1 MGCGLS
7 LCRTSLDGVGF
18 TLRLL
23 AHSSKLSPMASLH
36 ASRSA
41 ATTIAAGFSMTKQK
55 AKPAAGGA
63 AKVAATANASA
74 APVRGTII
82 DPVSRILGADQC
94 QEFVAGLL
102 VFAESAEHGTG
113 NRRAVLLFDTA
124 HLHAQVAGFDDH
136 THTLR
141 RDFFLDRFGDLTRHA
156 LLNLQAP
163 SEHIHQACDFAEAD
177 DFVAWQIR
185 NVRFAEKRQQV
196 MLAQAEKFDVLY
208 YHHFVVGDAEGCAVQ
223 HMVEI
228 LMIAAG

>member
-1 MGCGLS
+1 MGCGLN
-7 LCRTSLDGVGF
+7 LCRPSLDGVGF

-41 ATTIAAGFSMTKQK
+41 ATTTAAGFSMTKQK
-55 AKPAAGGA
+55 AKPAAGAA
-63 AKVAATANASA
+63 AKVAATANGSA

-82 DPVSRILGADQC
+82 DPVSGILGADQC

-124 HLHAQVAGFDDH
+124 HLHAQVAGFHDP
-136 THTLR
+136 THALR
-141 RDFFLDRFGDLTRHA
+141 RDFFLGRFCALTHHS

-163 SEHIHQACDFAEAD
+163 NQQIHQACR
-177 DFVAWQIR
+177 FV
-185 NVRFAEKRQQV
+185 
-196 MLAQAEKFDVLY
+196 
-208 YHHFVVGDAEGCAVQ
+208 
-223 HMVEI
+223 
-228 LMIAAG
+228 